1 MQVDNYTGKT
11 YIDTNFS
18 GEDLQD
24 ARFER
29 CEFYRCDFSRAD
41 LTDACFINCRFV
53 ETGTSEGCNFSY
65 ATLISA
71 SFKHCNLSMAL
82 FIGARCFGIELRE
95 CNLQGAD
102 FARASF
108 ANYITHKSF
117 FCSAYITESNLSSAN
132 LESAKLEKC
141 ELMDNRWR
149 GANLLGASMKGSDL
163 SGGEFS
169 QSQWGTFE
177 LEGCN
182 LCRVELD
189 GLDPRNVKLE
199 GVMINQWQREQLLA
213 PLGIIVAPD

>member
-1 MQVDNYTGKT
+1 MQPERFTDKSYYETS
-11 YIDTNFS
+11 FS
-18 GEDLQD
+18 GEDLQEVI
-24 ARFER
+24 FER
-29 CEFYRCDFSRAD
+29 CEFTRCDFGRAD
-41 LTDACFINCRFV
+41 LTDASFINCRFI
-53 ETGTSEGCNFSY
+53 ESGESEGCNFSY

-71 SFKHCNLSMAL
+71 SFKHCNLSMAI
-82 FIGARCFGIELRE
+82 FTGSRCFGIELRE

-102 FARASF
+102 FSRASF
-108 ANYITHKSF
+108 ANHITHKTF
-117 FCSAYITESNLSSAN
+117 FCSAYITESNLSYVN

-169 QSQWGTFE
+169 QSQWGSFE

-182 LCRVELD
+182 LCRVELE

-199 GVMINQWQREQLLA
+199 GVMISQWQQEQLLA